1 MPPSKRLI
9 TCSALA
15 LHQGDLMT
23 ENVELLLT
31 GRKDES
37 QNLYDVVKTC
47 VSALTE
53 VYPYQWSDRENTHIS
68 EELVNYWNSGVL
80 GSPVFL
86 LQFDH
91 AELDA
96 GLYFENNYFL
106 FNASKI
112 KSLKV
117 DYLVPAKGPG
127 ELNLV
132 LEDKAGKPSSYQ
144 QLNWPIQDASALNLI
159 KSMTRITTALNW
171 QFSFEMA
178 NDV

>member
-1 MPPSKRLI
+1 
-9 TCSALA
+9 
-15 LHQGDLMT
+15 MT
-23 ENVELLLT
+23 ENVKLLRT

-68 EELVNYWNSGVL
+68 EELVNYWNSDVL
-80 GSPVFL
+80 QSPVFL

-91 AELDA
+91 AELNA

-106 FNASKI
+106 FNASQI
-112 KSLKV
+112 KSLKIT
-117 DYLVPAKGPG
+117 YLLPAKGPG
-127 ELNLV
+127 ELSMV
-132 LEDKAGKPSSYQ
+132 LENEVRKSSRYQ
-144 QLNWPIQDASALNLI
+144 ELNWPIQDIIALNLI
-159 KSMTRITTALNW
+159 QSMTEMTAALNW
-171 QFSFEMA
+171 QFRFEMA